1 MPEVYS
7 EETPLAIQD
16 CFVLFERRKKNF
28 SFPIHTHPEYEIN
41 FVSNA
46 KNAKRVIGDSEEYID
61 EKDLVLITNPQ
72 LRHAWMDGKCTSHNI
87 HEITIQFHPSLIE
100 PYLFKNQFRSIKKL
114 FNKAS
119 KGICFGSK
127 TIEKAEPLLQIL
139 SMEKEGFY
147 AVTRLLTLLYELSK
161 AADIRILSTEETHE
175 DSRNTA
181 LLNHLHDFITTNIS
195 QKLLISKVAGE
206 LNMSRSTFARF
217 LKAQLN
223 MNFTDYIQ
231 DRRIK
236 MAIVKLNTGL
246 PNKDVA
252 IQCGFNSVPYFYRV
266 FKEVMGVNPTEFKK
280 KNKKKRF
287 IV

>member
-7 EETPLAIQD
+7 EQTPLASQD
-16 CFVLFERRKKNF
+16 CFVIFERRKKNF

-46 KNAKRVIGDSEEYID
+46 KNAKRIIGDSEEYIN
-61 EKDLVLITNPQ
+61 EKDLVLIANPQ
-72 LRHAWMDGKCTSHNI
+72 LRHAWMDGKCISHNI

-100 PYLFKNQFRSIKKL
+100 PYLFKNQFRSIKTL
-114 FNKAS
+114 LNKAT
-119 KGICFGSK
+119 KGICFGSRS
-127 TIEKAEPLLQIL
+127 IEKIEPLLQIL

-147 AVTRLLTLLYELSK
+147 AVNRLLTLLYELSK
-161 AADIRILSTEETHE
+161 AEDIRILSSNETKE

-181 LLNHLHDFITTNIS
+181 LLNHLHDYITANIS
-195 QKLLISKVAGE
+195 QKFLISEVAAE

-223 MNFTDYIQ
+223 MTYTDYLL

-236 MAIVKLNTGL
+236 IAIVKLNTGL

-252 IQCGFNSVPYFYRV
+252 IQCGFNSVSYFYRV